1 MASLF
6 FGRLMDF
13 NYRRVA
19 KKSGL
24 RVDLKRGDDMRAFPL
39 EKARI
44 QIIWPA
50 VLVGVVVILCYG
62 WVMER
67 EAHFAAP
74 LVLFFLVGLSLT
86 GAANVMI
93 TMCVDL
99 YPSSP
104 STATAANNLVRCLLG
119 AGGTA
124 VIIQMIK
131 AMGRGWCF
139 TFVAAVVFLT
149 SPMLWVIT
157 KWGPKWREERR
168 TRAIKQQEEKEEKEA
183 TQWKCPE
190 DTFSVPEK
198 LQHADRKLRDMTNIT
213 PILAELLDQR
223 NVHLRTDTGAHP
235 AASIKDEF
243 LKEAYSINTHT
254 RSFAHYLRSIRRS
267 YLSIAPTTPF
277 RRSGLASA
285 RSSSAAAGAATTTDD
300 LTNAQRDQIDAESKT
315 ILRSLH
321 AKIAQLEEAEGLR
334 QDTAVRVLLNRRAKR
349 IGFGGRLGRWAAGE
363 AGGGE
368 RRVGGG
374 LSDLD
379 EAERA
384 EKARSDTTK
393 AWREGVVW
401 CLKKRLEAAG
411 ELQRGMMER
420 RIEREVERGKS
431 MLYKAKG
438 TGLDTGVGR
447 QEWVR
452 EGGAAGEAAMRDEEE
467 KKGVEAELS
476 AEQLQLFKEENDS
489 MLKHYEDTL
498 DQVRTAELS
507 MLEISE
513 LQTTLVAN
521 LETQSAN
528 IVQMVEDAVN
538 TTENVT
544 GGNRELKRATERE
557 STARIM
563 FFASCGLCAFLITW
577 DLVF

>member
-183 TQWKCPE
+183 T
-190 DTFSVPEK
+190 
-198 LQHADRKLRDMTNIT
+198 
-213 PILAELLDQR
+213 
-223 NVHLRTDTGAHP
+223 
-235 AASIKDEF
+235 
-243 LKEAYSINTHT
+243 
-254 RSFAHYLRSIRRS
+254 
-267 YLSIAPTTPF
+267 
-277 RRSGLASA
+277 
-285 RSSSAAAGAATTTDD
+285 
-300 LTNAQRDQIDAESKT
+300 
-315 ILRSLH
+315 
-321 AKIAQLEEAEGLR
+321 
-334 QDTAVRVLLNRRAKR
+334 
-349 IGFGGRLGRWAAGE
+349 
-363 AGGGE
+363 
-368 RRVGGG
+368 
-374 LSDLD
+374 
-379 EAERA
+379 
-384 EKARSDTTK
+384 
-393 AWREGVVW
+393 
-401 CLKKRLEAAG
+401 
-411 ELQRGMMER
+411 
-420 RIEREVERGKS
+420 
-431 MLYKAKG
+431 
-438 TGLDTGVGR
+438 
-447 QEWVR
+447 
-452 EGGAAGEAAMRDEEE
+452 
-467 KKGVEAELS
+467 
-476 AEQLQLFKEENDS
+476 
-489 MLKHYEDTL
+489 
-498 DQVRTAELS
+498 
-507 MLEISE
+507 
-513 LQTTLVAN
+513 
-521 LETQSAN
+521 
-528 IVQMVEDAVN
+528 
-538 TTENVT
+538 
-544 GGNRELKRATERE
+544 
-557 STARIM
+557 
-563 FFASCGLCAFLITW
+563 
-577 DLVF
+577 